1 MHDSDMEMLSFT
13 KGSKVHVCIT
23 VCKGATQEEVSAAIE
38 QATFDALQACAEKGV
53 Q

>member
-1 MHDSDMEMLSFT
+1 MQDSDMEMLSFT

-23 VCKGATQEEVSAAIE
+23 ICEGTTQAEVSAAIE
-38 QATFDALQACAEKGV
+38 QATFDALQACANKGV